1 MKKRIL
7 VFAVAGV
14 LTLTLGTASAFAAT
28 QVRRNAAKAGSCA
41 TTSAYVDADNDG
53 VCDNYEAGGCG
64 RQNGAGNGT
73 GNGSYVDADNDGV
86 CDNYEAGGCGRQNGA
101 GNGSYVD
108 ADNDGVCDNLGTGA
122 GRGNGRHGR
131 GK

>member
-28 QVRRNAAKAGSCA
+28 HVRRNAAKAG
-41 TTSAYVDADNDG
+41 
-53 VCDNYEAGGCG
+53 
-64 RQNGAGNGT
+64 
-73 GNGSYVDADNDGV
+73 
-86 CDNYEAGGCGRQNGA
+86 NGA

>member
-7 VFAVAGV
+7 VFAIAGV

-28 QVRRNAAKAGSCA
+28 QVMRNAAKAGSCA
-41 TTSAYVDADNDG
+41 TTSAYVYADNDG

-64 RQNGAGNGT
+64 RQK
-73 GNGSYVDADNDGV
+73 
-86 CDNYEAGGCGRQNGA
+86 GA

-122 GRGNGRHGR
+122 GHGNGRHGR